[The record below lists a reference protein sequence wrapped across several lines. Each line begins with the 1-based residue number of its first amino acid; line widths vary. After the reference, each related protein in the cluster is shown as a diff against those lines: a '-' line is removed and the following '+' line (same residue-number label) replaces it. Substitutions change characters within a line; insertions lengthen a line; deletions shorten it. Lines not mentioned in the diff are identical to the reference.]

1 MVIYHECQEETLSDS
16 QSQGEEDLGLTVNQ
30 GDISLPWEK
39 ADQHFGDCARDESQ
53 VNEGELAKQEI
64 HGSVKARICPDEE
77 DQGGV
82 SCDGNGDDKKDNR
95 NK

>member
-1 MVIYHECQEETLSDS
+1 M
-16 QSQGEEDLGLTVNQ
+16 
-30 GDISLPWEK
+30 
-39 ADQHFGDCARDESQ
+39 
-53 VNEGELAKQEI
+53 AKQEI

-77 DQGGV
+77 DLGGV